1 MIYSLGRLFPSI
13 QFSQRAVLFFVVL
26 TFQIFQSFQVRAQ
39 CDPNNPYDRIISGYH
54 ASIALK
60 TNGVFSVWGAGMG
73 TNGSTDRLSPVDVNY
88 TNFGVSSADFGTPL
102 RAALG
107 GSTSGS
113 AVDQA
118 ILLTSKGLWAWGVE
132 GVVLGNTLTSSAAFA
147 RIATPSGG
155 DALTGLPTGVNPSD
169 VSTIFATYQTLVL
182 VTKIVS
188 GVGGDVWILTQ
199 TSLAVE
205 GNGGSVGTAGTSAW
219 KRVKKSATA
228 NDYLTNVTMAR
239 GQATSASENAFV
251 AQTSSG
257 QLFTWGNTT
266 FLGNASSAAAL
277 NYATLMTLPQ
287 ESGANISIKMFGV
300 SGGGTTGINAN
311 TYYVLS
317 TTGNLYSMGDNAQR
331 QLGDFTTTDQKSW
344 VQVKKSATAG
354 DYLTNVKFIS
364 VQEHNSSHPTAL
376 AVTTV
381 GDLYGW
387 GYNSKLMLG
396 RPTDNTAYDP
406 GFPGGFVSGTNKAL
420 FVEAGGHTSL
430 YLKEGSDQFCYVG
443 HRIQGSMGD
452 GTSTDATEATFN
464 CTTTPTMAICGSV
477 PVAADPTKSTI
488 SASLSSIF
496 ANGTSTSILTVQLKD
511 ATGTNLTTTGGTVIV
526 TNTDGTLGTVSDN
539 NDGTYT
545 VTLTSSTSVN
555 TSIIGFSINSVT
567 ASGTGSS
574 TNVAFITSSG
584 SPTIS
589 SGGSLSTFTAC
600 GGTVS
605 AEQSFTVSATDLT
618 ADLLVTAPTGFEISL
633 TSGGTFSASVT
644 LTPISGTVASTTI
657 YIRLKSDASSAGSL
671 DVTLSS
677 TGATTGAV
685 TTGSST
691 VSSISITG
699 TTSVSRLSLSQLT
712 GTGTP
717 AILNA
722 WISSDTTVATISST
736 GLVRPKI
743 DGTTYITYTQSNGCS
758 KTILFTVLTS
768 DTDGDGVPDDKEI
781 ADGTDPNDG
790 CSFKLASRVLTPSL
804 AWNDG
809 DCDGDGISNFIESN
823 NRANNGDMDWDGVPN
838 FLDLDSD
845 GDGIPDQTEKDIDTD
860 KDTRPNFLDED
871 SDNDGIPD
879 KTEGQTDFDKDGI
892 PNYLDLDSDG
902 DTILDVWES
911 VEVYRIHNDWDLNGT
926 TSLQNLVFPDW
937 NENGLADY
945 LEGGKMGGKPAE
957 VPDTD
962 RDGKP
967 DYLDLDSDNDNI
979 PDVIDNTQ
987 DTDKDRR
994 TNFRDSDSDGDGVG
1008 DIVEGQNDADKDG
1021 IPNYLDLDSDGDGIL
1036 DSLEGV
1042 NRCPTC
1048 SEGVDNNVD
1057 GWEDSSQ
1064 FPASGNWV
1072 IDTDKDN
1079 TPDYLDVDSDN
1090 DGIPDAVEAGK
1101 NPAMPVDTD
1110 KDGMP
1115 DYQDLDSDNDGI
1127 PDAVEAGKNPAMPV
1141 DTDKDGMPDYQ
1152 DLDSDNDGI
1161 SDAIEA
1167 GKDPSVPVDIDKDGA
1182 PDYQDL
1188 DSDNDGISDKIEAGA
1203 DPKNP
1208 LDTDKDG
1215 IYDFRELD
1223 SDNDGIADKLEAG
1236 TNPNNPVDTDGDG
1249 LPDYRDLDSDGDS
1262 IPDKLEAGSN
1272 PASPLDTDGDGTFDF
1287 RDLDSDGDGFLDRT
1301 EAGANP
1307 NAPVD
1312 TDGDGKPDFQDIDS
1326 DNDGILDRLEDDV
1339 SFGALPDCDRDGIP
1353 NRIDKDVCETYL
1365 TQGFSPNGDGVN
1377 DTFVIPGLAGMGNNK
1392 LTVFNRWGNIVFEA
1406 NNYKNDWGG
1415 KTANSFDPLASDGL
1429 LPDGVYYYVIDFNG
1443 SRPTI
1448 SNYLFINRLAK

>member
-26 TFQIFQSFQVRAQ
+26 SFQIFQSFQVRAQ

-73 TNGSTDRLSPVDVNY
+73 TNGSTDRLSPVDINY

-113 AVDQA
+113 SVDQA

-219 KRVKKSATA
+219 KRVKKSATS

-239 GQATSASENAFV
+239 GQATSSSENAFV

-657 YIRLKSDASSAGSL
+657 YIRLKSDASSAGPL

-691 VSSISITG
+691 VSTISITG

-712 GTGTP
+712 GSGTP

-743 DGTTYITYTQSNGCS
+743 DGTTYITYTQDNACS

-823 NRANNGDMDWDGVPN
+823 NRANKMVTWTGMV
-838 FLDLDSD
+838 FL
-845 GDGIPDQTEKDIDTD
+845 I
-860 KDTRPNFLDED
+860 
-871 SDNDGIPD
+871 
-879 KTEGQTDFDKDGI
+879 
-892 PNYLDLDSDG
+892 
-902 DTILDVWES
+902 
-911 VEVYRIHNDWDLNGT
+911 
-926 TSLQNLVFPDW
+926 SLIWIQMETVFPT
-937 NENGLADY
+937 
-945 LEGGKMGGKPAE
+945 KQKRISIQIRIPA
-957 VPDTD
+957 P
-962 RDGKP
+962 
-967 DYLDLDSDNDNI
+967 
-979 PDVIDNTQ
+979 
-987 DTDKDRR
+987 
-994 TNFRDSDSDGDGVG
+994 
-1008 DIVEGQNDADKDG
+1008 
-1021 IPNYLDLDSDGDGIL
+1021 
-1036 DSLEGV
+1036 
-1042 NRCPTC
+1042 
-1048 SEGVDNNVD
+1048 
-1057 GWEDSSQ
+1057 
-1064 FPASGNWV
+1064 
-1072 IDTDKDN
+1072 
-1079 TPDYLDVDSDN
+1079 
-1090 DGIPDAVEAGK
+1090 
-1101 NPAMPVDTD
+1101 
-1110 KDGMP
+1110 
-1115 DYQDLDSDNDGI
+1115 
-1127 PDAVEAGKNPAMPV
+1127 
-1141 DTDKDGMPDYQ
+1141 
-1152 DLDSDNDGI
+1152 I
-1161 SDAIEA
+1161 S
-1167 GKDPSVPVDIDKDGA
+1167 
-1182 PDYQDL
+1182 
-1188 DSDNDGISDKIEAGA
+1188 
-1203 DPKNP
+1203 
-1208 LDTDKDG
+1208 
-1215 IYDFRELD
+1215 
-1223 SDNDGIADKLEAG
+1223 
-1236 TNPNNPVDTDGDG
+1236 
-1249 LPDYRDLDSDGDS
+1249 
-1262 IPDKLEAGSN
+1262 
-1272 PASPLDTDGDGTFDF
+1272 
-1287 RDLDSDGDGFLDRT
+1287 
-1301 EAGANP
+1301 
-1307 NAPVD
+1307 
-1312 TDGDGKPDFQDIDS
+1312 
-1326 DNDGILDRLEDDV
+1326 
-1339 SFGALPDCDRDGIP
+1339 
-1353 NRIDKDVCETYL
+1353 
-1365 TQGFSPNGDGVN
+1365 
-1377 DTFVIPGLAGMGNNK
+1377 
-1392 LTVFNRWGNIVFEA
+1392 
-1406 NNYKNDWGG
+1406 
-1415 KTANSFDPLASDGL
+1415 
-1429 LPDGVYYYVIDFNG
+1429 
-1443 SRPTI
+1443 
-1448 SNYLFINRLAK
+1448 